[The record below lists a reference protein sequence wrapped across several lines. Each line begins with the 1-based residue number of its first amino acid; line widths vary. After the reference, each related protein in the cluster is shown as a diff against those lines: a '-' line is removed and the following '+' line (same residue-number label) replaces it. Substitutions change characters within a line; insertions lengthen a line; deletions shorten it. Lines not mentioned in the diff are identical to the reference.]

1 MNLKE
6 VIYNGTEIEDI
17 YKLALIGADFATE
30 KDEDGITLVN
40 TLRKELYAKTVLLA
54 RFLKVVDL
62 PEDRVMNIEQYKN
75 NFCSIDDYSGRNKKK
90 LKADYALFTS
100 MLDEE
105 IKNCIT
111 KENDVTI
118 RIHEMMAVDLSPENL
133 EIMQKTIKEVTSQ
146 LKKITKLVEKA
157 DTAKVKA

>member
-1 MNLKE
+1 MNIDKFE
-6 VIYNGTEIEDI
+6 EEIEPI
-17 YKLALIGADFATE
+17 
-30 KDEDGITLVN
+30 VN
-40 TLRKELYAKTVLLA
+40 VKSQQINVPVNNFVLTLA

-75 NFCSIDDYSGRNKKK
+75 NFCSVDDYSGKNKKK

-100 MLDEE
+100 MFDEE

-133 EIMQKTIKEVTSQ
+133 EVMQKNSKELLSN
-146 LKKITKLVEKA
+146 LKKITKAVEKA
-157 DTAKVKA
+157 ETVKTKA